1 MKGAGCCWRFTHLY
15 LTHLHLGLAA
25 SAIVVMLID
34 LLGDGRRGVAVGIL
48 ECTLYVTVALWA
60 FLGEALIQGM
70 GVRDPFWIGMFLY
83 AAHRLNNH
91 KR

>member
-1 MKGAGCCWRFTHLY
+1 MR
-15 LTHLHLGLAA
+15 
-25 SAIVVMLID
+25 
-34 LLGDGRRGVAVGIL
+34 
-48 ECTLYVTVALWA
+48 VALWA